1 MKHNTLILGRSEI
14 VEIKINSH
22 NEIDIKTT
30 KPGSLVEP
38 IKVKTVTDNQKE
50 SLLSQIK
57 SDSDF
62 IVIEYFED

>member
-30 KPGSLVEP
+30 NLDSLVEQ
-38 IKVKTVTDNQKE
+38 IKVKTVTDSQKE

-57 SDSDF
+57 SESDF
-62 IVIEYFED
+62 IIIEYFED